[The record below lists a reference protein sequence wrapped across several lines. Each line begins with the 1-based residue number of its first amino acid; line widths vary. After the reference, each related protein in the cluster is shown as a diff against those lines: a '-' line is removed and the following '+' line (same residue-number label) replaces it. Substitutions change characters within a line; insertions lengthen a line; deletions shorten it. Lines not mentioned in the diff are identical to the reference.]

1 MPGPGTALTL
11 RADDRVE
18 LERWLGSSSLRTR
31 LVQRAQMVLLAADGV
46 STQEIA
52 DRVGVSRPTV
62 NLWRSR
68 YAQLGMSGLADRDR
82 PGRPSRAIRS
92 ESALADRS
100 GNDHGDPLLVTKL
113 SVPRARRTAVPR
125 QSLYARLDDGVS
137 RALVIIS
144 APAGFGKST
153 LLTSWLTEGATQ
165 GISVAWLSL
174 DAGDND
180 PNVFW
185 RYFVAAISRLHPGVG
200 ATASALLGSP
210 QPPRMATILATL
222 VNDLHSLSGDVIFVL
237 DDYQLIDSANVHEA
251 MTFLIEN
258 WPPRL
263 HLIILTRADPPL
275 PLSRL
280 RASGELL
287 ELRAADLR
295 FGPDEAG
302 TYLNQVMGLRL
313 TAANVSE
320 LVRRTEGWVAGLQMA
335 ALAIRNQAD
344 VPGFIAGFTGSN
356 RYVIDYLAE
365 EVLGRQPPALRAFLL
380 DTSVLDRMCASLCDD
395 VTSRQESQD
404 ILEGL
409 EHANLF
415 VDPLDEIRGWYR
427 YHQLFADVLNQ
438 RLRHEQPGRV
448 SGLHR
453 RASAW
458 YERHGLVTNAVLHA
472 IRGHDVD
479 RAVRL
484 IESAGM
490 SLVLDQQ
497 VQTVITWLDQL
508 PAGLVRD
515 RPVLST
521 IRALGYV
528 FSNRPDEAEANL
540 QDAERCLEG
549 ELTADETRAVLG
561 RVAVIRA
568 AICRFSGDIERS
580 VSHGR
585 RALELLPETDD
596 TLRERASA
604 RAHVAL
610 TYQVTGEVHPA
621 NERPQEEAVT
631 AFSAAR
637 ALVPLL
643 NSINRLGKFRT
654 MQGRLRA
661 AYATYER
668 AAAVVLDRVGQ
679 PAAVNSAAYYAGMGE
694 IHLQWNDLDAAERYL
709 HKAVDLVAGD
719 LSVDAGVVTEG
730 YLSLAALYEA
740 RGRLVEARTTLDQ
753 FVSLTRQRAFFYLL
767 IQRGEAAQ
775 ARLALR
781 QQDLAAAIGWAE
793 GYGNPAEMTYTREE
807 QHLTLARVLIARAED
822 PSADC
827 LNAALLLLER
837 LYIAAGG
844 AGRTNSVIEVL
855 VLRAL
860 ALKAQHERTAAIEAV
875 ERALVLAEP
884 ESYVRVFVDEGAPM
898 AALLKDLI
906 QARRYM
912 LHDQQPAAAL
922 RYARRLLTEFHQP
935 NSSDKPSS
943 TPAVH
948 DRHRPIDDALTGRER
963 EVMHLIAAGLSN
975 REIAARLYVATSTVK
990 SYTNSIFRRLGV
1002 TSRTQAVAEAR
1013 ALHLLSD

>member
-1 MPGPGTALTL
+1 MPGPATALTL

-31 LVQRAQMVLLAADGV
+31 LIQRAQMVLLAADGV

-52 DRVGVSRPTV
+52 DRLGVSRPTV

-68 YAQLGMSGLADRDR
+68 YAQSGLSGLTDRDR

-100 GNDHGDPLLVTKL
+100 GNDHEDLLLVTKL
-113 SVPRARRTAVPR
+113 SVPRVHRTVVPR
-125 QSLYARLDDGVS
+125 QSLYAQLDDGAS
-137 RALVIIS
+137 RAVVIVS

-153 LLTSWLTEGATQ
+153 LLTSWLTQRVIQ
-165 GISVAWLSL
+165 GRSVAWLSL

-185 RYFVAAISRLHPGVG
+185 RYFLAAISRHHPGLG
-200 ATASALLGSP
+200 ATALALLGSP
-210 QPPRMATILATL
+210 QPPRMPNILTAL
-222 VNDLHSLSGDVIFVL
+222 VNDLHAMNDDVIFVL
-237 DDYQLIDSANVHEA
+237 DDYQLIDSVDVHEA

-258 WPPRL
+258 RPPRL

-302 TYLNQVMGLRL
+302 SYINQVMGLQL
-313 TAANVSE
+313 TAADISE

-335 ALAIRNQAD
+335 ALAIRDQAD

-380 DTSVLDRMCASLCDD
+380 DTSVLDRMCASLCEE
-395 VTSRQESQD
+395 VTSRQGSQD
-404 ILEGL
+404 MLEGL

-415 VDPLDEIRGWYR
+415 VDPLDEVRGWYR

-438 RLRHEQPGRV
+438 RLRHELPDRV
-448 SGLHR
+448 SELHR
-453 RASAW
+453 RASTW
-458 YERHGLVTNAVLHA
+458 HERHGLFSDAVQHA

-497 VQTVITWLDQL
+497 AQTVLAWLDQL
-508 PAGLVRD
+508 PAGLIPE

-528 FSNRPDEAEANL
+528 FSNRPDEAEASL
-540 QDAERCLEG
+540 RDAERCLAG
-549 ELTADETRAVLG
+549 EPTTDETRAVLG
-561 RVAVIRA
+561 RIAAIRA

-580 VSHGR
+580 VSFGR
-585 RALELLPETDD
+585 HALQLLPETAA
-596 TLRERASA
+596 TLRERASG
-604 RAHVAL
+604 RASVAL
-610 TYQVTGEVHPA
+610 SYQVDGDVRPTK
-621 NERPQEEAVT
+621 ERPQEEAVA
-631 AFSAAR
+631 AFAAAH
-637 ALVPLL
+637 ALVALL

-661 AYATYER
+661 AHATYER
-668 AAAVVLDRVGQ
+668 AAAAVLDRVGQ
-679 PAAVNSAAYYAGMGE
+679 PVAVNSAAYYAGMGE
-694 IHLQWNDLDAAERYL
+694 IHLQWNDLDSAERYL
-709 HKAVDLVAGD
+709 HQAVDLVAGS
-719 LSVDAGVVTEG
+719 LTVDAYPVTES
-730 YLSLAALYEA
+730 YLSLARLYEA
-740 RGRLVEARTTLDQ
+740 RGHPVEAYAVLNQ
-753 FVSLTRQRAFFYLL
+753 FLSLARQRGFFHLL
-767 IQRGEAAQ
+767 IERGEAAL

-781 QQDLAAAIGWAE
+781 QHNLAAAIGWADS
-793 GYGNPAEMTYTREE
+793 YGDVTETPYTREE
-807 QHLTLARVLIARAED
+807 QHLTLARVLIARGEN
-822 PSADC
+822 PSAEC
-827 LNAALLLLER
+827 LTAALLLLER
-837 LYIAAGG
+837 MFTAAAG

-860 ALKAQHERTAAIEAV
+860 ALQAQQERTAAIEAV
-875 ERALVLAEP
+875 ERALALAEP

-898 AALLKDLI
+898 AGLLQDLI
-906 QARRYM
+906 QARRRM
-912 LHDQQPAAAL
+912 FHDQKHAGLL
-922 RYARRLLTEFHQP
+922 RYARRLITEFHP
-935 NSSDKPSS
+935 PDLGD
-943 TPAVH
+943 V
-948 DRHRPIDDALTGRER
+948 DDALTGRER
-963 EVMHLIAAGLSN
+963 EVLKLIAGGLSN
-975 REIAARLYVATSTVK
+975 REIATRLYVATSTVK

-1002 TSRTQAVAEAR
+1002 RSRTQAVAEAR
-1013 ALHLLSD
+1013 ALHLLAD

>member
-1 MPGPGTALTL
+1 MPGPAAALTL

-31 LVQRAQMVLLAADGV
+31 LVQRAQMVLLAADGF

-68 YAQLGMSGLADRDR
+68 YAHSGLSGLTDRDR
-82 PGRPSRAIRS
+82 PGRPTRATRS
-92 ESALADRS
+92 EPALAERS
-100 GNDHGDPLLVTKL
+100 RKDHGYPLLATKL
-113 SVPRARRTAVPR
+113 SVPRSRRSVVPR
-125 QSLYARLDDGVS
+125 QSLCARLDDGVS

-153 LLTSWLTEGATQ
+153 LLTSWLAERATQ
-165 GISVAWLSL
+165 GGSVAWLTL

-185 RYFVAAISRLHPGVG
+185 RYFLAAIAGLHPGVG
-200 ATASALLGSP
+200 ATASTLLGSP
-210 QPPRMATILATL
+210 QPPRMPTILATL
-222 VNDLHSLSGDVIFVL
+222 INDLHSVGDDVIFVL
-237 DDYQLIDSANVHEA
+237 DDYQLIDTAEVHQA

-258 WPPRL
+258 RPPRL

-302 TYLNQVMGLRL
+302 IYLNKAMGLQL

-335 ALAIRNQAD
+335 ALAIRDQAD
-344 VPGFIAGFTGSN
+344 VPGFIVGFTGSN

-365 EVLGRQPPALRAFLL
+365 EVLGRQPPELRAFLL
-380 DTSVLDRMCASLCDD
+380 DTSVLDRMCASLCEE
-395 VTSRQESQD
+395 VTSRQDSQD
-404 ILEGL
+404 VLEGL

-415 VDPLDEIRGWYR
+415 VDPMDEIRGWYR

-448 SGLHR
+448 SELHR
-453 RASAW
+453 RASTW
-458 YERHGLVTNAVLHA
+458 YERHGLFSDAVQHA
-472 IRGHDVD
+472 IRGNDLD
-479 RAVRL
+479 RAVCL

-497 VQTVITWLDQL
+497 VQTVLAWLDQL
-508 PAGLVRD
+508 PAELVRE

-528 FSNRPDEAEANL
+528 FSNRPDEAEASL
-540 QDAERCLEG
+540 DDAERCLE
-549 ELTADETRAVLG
+549 DEPTIEEARAVLG

-580 VSHGR
+580 VSLGH
-585 RALELLPETDD
+585 RALQLLPETDD
-596 TLRERASA
+596 TVRERASA
-604 RAHVAL
+604 RTHVAL
-610 TYQVTGEVHPA
+610 TYQVTGDVHPT
-621 NERPQEEAVT
+621 NERSLEEAVA
-631 AFSAAR
+631 AFSAAH

-694 IHLQWNDLDAAERYL
+694 IHLQWNDLDSAERYL
-709 HKAVDLVAGD
+709 HQAVDLVAGD
-719 LSVDAGVVTEG
+719 LTVDADAVIDSH
-730 YLSLAALYEA
+730 LCLARLHQARGHSVEA
-740 RGRLVEARTTLDQ
+740 RGTLDQ
-753 FVSLTRQRAFFYLL
+753 FVSLARQRGFFDPL
-767 IQRGEAAQ
+767 IERGEAAQ

-781 QQDLAAAIGWAE
+781 QHDLAAAIGWAE
-793 GYGNPAEMTYTREE
+793 RYGDGTQTTYTREE
-807 QHLTLARVLIARAED
+807 QHLTLARVLIARGQNG
-822 PSADC
+822 SAGD
-827 LNAALLLLER
+827 LTAALVLLGR
-837 LYIAAGG
+837 MFTAAAG
-844 AGRTNSVIEVL
+844 AERTNSVIEVL

-860 ALKAQHERTAAIEAV
+860 ALQAQDQRTAAVEAA

-898 AALLKDLI
+898 AVLLKDLI
-906 QARRYM
+906 QARR
-912 LHDQQPAAAL
+912 HTFHNQQHAGSL
-922 RYARRLLTEFHQP
+922 RYARRLIAEFQP
-935 NSSDKPSS
+935 PELGI
-943 TPAVH
+943 V
-948 DRHRPIDDALTGRER
+948 DDSLTGRER
-963 EVMHLIAAGLSN
+963 EILELIAGGLSN
-975 REIAARLYVATSTVK
+975 REIAAQLYIATSTVK

-1002 TSRTQAVAEAR
+1002 RSRTQAVAEAR
-1013 ALHLLSD
+1013 ALHLLAD

>member
-1 MPGPGTALTL
+1 MPGPAAALTL
-11 RADDRVE
+11 RADDRLE

-31 LVQRAQMVLLAADGV
+31 LVQRAQMVLLAADGF

-68 YAQLGMSGLADRDR
+68 YAQSGLSGLTDRDR
-82 PGRPSRAIRS
+82 PGRPTRATPS
-92 ESALADRS
+92 EPALAERS
-100 GNDHGDPLLVTKL
+100 GKDHGYPLLATKL
-113 SVPRARRTAVPR
+113 SVPRSRRSVVPR
-125 QSLYARLDDGVS
+125 QSLCAPLDDGVS

-153 LLTSWLTEGATQ
+153 LLTSWLAERATQ
-165 GISVAWLSL
+165 NRSVGWLTL

-185 RYFVAAISRLHPGVG
+185 RYFLAGISRVHPGAG

-210 QPPRMATILATL
+210 QPPRMPTMLAML
-222 VNDLHSLSGDVIFVL
+222 INDLHSVSDDVIFVL
-237 DDYQLIDSANVHEA
+237 DDYQLIDTAEVHQA

-258 WPPRL
+258 RPPRL

-302 TYLNQVMGLRL
+302 TYLNRAMGLQL
-313 TAANVSE
+313 TAANISE

-335 ALAIRNQAD
+335 ALAIRDQPD
-344 VPGFIAGFTGSN
+344 VAGFIAGFTGSN

-365 EVLGRQPPALRAFLL
+365 EVLGRQPPELRAFLL
-380 DTSVLDRMCASLCDD
+380 DTSVLDRMCASLCEE
-395 VTSRQESQD
+395 VTSRHDSQD
-404 ILEGL
+404 VLEGL

-415 VDPLDEIRGWYR
+415 VDPMDDVRGWYR
-427 YHQLFADVLNQ
+427 YHQLFGDVLNQ

-448 SGLHR
+448 SELHR
-453 RASAW
+453 RASIW
-458 YERHGLVTNAVLHA
+458 YERHGLFSDAVQHA
-472 IRGHDVD
+472 IRGNDLD
-479 RAVRL
+479 RAVCL

-497 VQTVITWLDQL
+497 VQTVLAWLDQL
-508 PAGLVRD
+508 PAELVRE

-528 FSNRPDEAEANL
+528 FSNRPDEAEASLN
-540 QDAERCLEG
+540 DAERCLE
-549 ELTADETRAVLG
+549 DEPTIEEARAVLG
-561 RVAVIRA
+561 RIAVIRA

-580 VSHGR
+580 VSLGH
-585 RALELLPETDD
+585 RALQLLPETDD
-596 TLRERASA
+596 TVRERASA
-604 RAHVAL
+604 RTHVAL
-610 TYQVTGEVHPA
+610 TYQVTGDVHPT
-621 NERPQEEAVT
+621 NERSLEEAVA
-631 AFSAAR
+631 AFSAAD

-668 AAAVVLDRVGQ
+668 AAAVVLDRVGE

-694 IHLQWNDLDAAERYL
+694 IHLQWNDLDSAERYL
-709 HKAVDLVAGD
+709 HQAVDLVAGD
-719 LSVDAGVVTEG
+719 LTVDADAVTDSH
-730 YLSLAALYEA
+730 LCLARLHQA
-740 RGRLVEARTTLDQ
+740 RGHSVEARATLDQ
-753 FVSLTRQRAFFYLL
+753 FVRLARQRGFFYPL
-767 IQRGEAAQ
+767 IERGEAAQ

-781 QQDLAAAIGWAE
+781 QHDLAAAIGWAD
-793 GYGNPAEMTYTREE
+793 GYGDVTQTTYTREE
-807 QHLTLARVLIARAED
+807 QHLTLARVLIARAEN
-822 PSADC
+822 PSANC
-827 LNAALLLLER
+827 LQAALLLLEPM
-837 LYIAAGG
+837 LTAAAG
-844 AGRTNSVIEVL
+844 AERTNSVIEVL

-860 ALKAQHERTAAIEAV
+860 ALQAQQERPAAIEAL
-875 ERALVLAEP
+875 EQALVLAKS

-898 AALLKDLI
+898 ARLLKDVI
-906 QARRYM
+906 QTRRHTR
-912 LHDQQPAAAL
+912 HDQQEVSLL
-922 RYARRLLTEFHQP
+922 RYARRLITEFHAP
-935 NSSDKPSS
+935 DL
-943 TPAVH
+943 
-948 DRHRPIDDALTGRER
+948 DDVDDSLTGRER
-963 EVMHLIAAGLSN
+963 EVLELIAGGLSN
-975 REIAARLYVATSTVK
+975 REIAAQLYVATSTVK

-1002 TSRTQAVAEAR
+1002 RSRTQAVAEAR
-1013 ALHLLSD
+1013 ALHLLAD

>member
-1 MPGPGTALTL
+1 MPGPATALTL

-18 LERWLGSSSLRTR
+18 LERWLASSSLRIR
-31 LVQRAQMVLLAADGV
+31 LVQRARIVLLAADGLA
-46 STQEIA
+46 THEIA

-68 YAQLGMSGLADRDR
+68 YAQSGLPGLTDRDR
-82 PGRPSRAIRS
+82 PGRPSRSIRS
-92 ESALADRS
+92 ESVLADRP
-100 GNDHGDPLLVTKL
+100 GNDHDDPLLATKL
-113 SVPRARRTAVPR
+113 SVPRARRTVVPR
-125 QSLYARLDDGVS
+125 QSLYAQLDDGMS
-137 RALVIIS
+137 RAVVIIS

-153 LLTSWLTEGATQ
+153 LLTSWLAERATQ
-165 GISVAWLSL
+165 NRSVGWLSL

-185 RYFVAAISRLHPGVG
+185 RYFLAGISRLHPGVG
-200 ATASALLGSP
+200 ATALALLGSP
-210 QPPRMATILATL
+210 KPPRMSTILATL
-222 VNDLHSLSGDVIFVL
+222 INDLHSVSDDMIFVL
-237 DDYQLIDSANVHEA
+237 DDYQLIDSANVHQA

-258 WPPRL
+258 RSPRL
-263 HLIILTRADPPL
+263 HLIMLTRADPPL
-275 PLSRL
+275 PLPRL

-302 TYLNQVMGLRL
+302 TYLNKAMGLQL
-313 TAANVSE
+313 TAANISE

-335 ALAIRNQAD
+335 ALAIRDQAD

-356 RYVIDYLAE
+356 RYIIDYLAE
-365 EVLGRQPPALRAFLL
+365 EVLGRQPPAVRAFLL
-380 DTSVLDRMCASLCDD
+380 DTSVLDRMCASLCKE
-395 VTSRQESQD
+395 VTSSHDSQEV
-404 ILEGL
+404 LEGL

-415 VDPLDEIRGWYR
+415 VDPLDEVRGWYR

-448 SGLHR
+448 PELHR
-453 RASAW
+453 RASTW
-458 YERHGLVTNAVLHA
+458 YERHGLFSDAVQHA
-472 IRGHDVD
+472 IRGRDLD

-497 VQTVITWLDQL
+497 VQTVLTWLDQL
-508 PAGLVRD
+508 PAKLARE

-528 FSNRPDEAEANL
+528 FSNHPDEAEGSL
-540 QDAERCLEG
+540 TDAERCLE
-549 ELTADETRAVLG
+549 DEPTTDEARAVLG
-561 RVAVIRA
+561 RLAVIRA

-580 VSHGR
+580 VSLGH
-585 RALELLPETDD
+585 RALQLLPETDA
-596 TLRERASA
+596 TVRERASA
-604 RAHVAL
+604 RTHVAL
-610 TYQVTGEVHPA
+610 TYQVNGDVHPTK
-621 NERPQEEAVT
+621 ERSLEEAVA
-631 AFSAAR
+631 AFSAAH

-643 NSINRLGKFRT
+643 NSINRLGKFRI

-668 AAAVVLDRVGQ
+668 AAAVVLDRVGE

-694 IHLQWNDLDAAERYL
+694 IHLQWNDLDSAERYL
-709 HKAVDLVAGD
+709 HQAVDLVAGD
-719 LSVDAGVVTEG
+719 LTVDADAVTDSH
-730 YLSLAALYEA
+730 LCLA
-740 RGRLVEARTTLDQ
+740 RLHQACGHSVEARATLDQ
-753 FVSLTRQRAFFYLL
+753 FVSLARQRGFFHLL
-767 IQRGEAAQ
+767 IERGEAAQ

-781 QQDLAAAIGWAE
+781 QDNLAAAIGWAD
-793 GYGNPAEMTYTREE
+793 GYGNVTEATYTREE
-807 QHLTLARVLIARAED
+807 QYLTLARVLIARDEN

-827 LNAALLLLER
+827 LTAALLLLEPMFT
-837 LYIAAGG
+837 AAAA

-860 ALKAQHERTAAIEAV
+860 ALQAQHERTAAVEAV

-898 AALLKDLI
+898 AGLLQDLL
-906 QARRYM
+906 QTRRNM
-912 LHDQQPAAAL
+912 FHDQKHAGLL
-922 RYARRLLTEFHQP
+922 RYARRLITEFHP
-935 NSSDKPSS
+935 PDLGDVN
-943 TPAVH
+943 
-948 DRHRPIDDALTGRER
+948 DALTGRER
-963 EVMHLIAAGLSN
+963 EVLELIAGGLSN
-975 REIAARLYVATSTVK
+975 REIAARLYVATGTVK

-1002 TSRTQAVAEAR
+1002 RSRTQAVAEAR
-1013 ALHLLSD
+1013 ALHLLAD